1 MNIIKKIGLTALAG
15 SLVATSV
22 FAGTMDVT
30 GSAGISLGSQEGSDQ
45 GNGFSSG
52 DSINFAGSSELDNG
66 WTITAKMELD
76 GGAAAGGNQ
85 DTTAQVFDDRSIA
98 IDMGD
103 TGTLTF
109 HGHGASSAL
118 GAVDDVMPTAYGE
131 TWDVL
136 GASTQV
142 GAVAESNAI
151 GSGGSD
157 NMWVYN
163 NSALMDGTSVT
174 ISYTPSGAAEAESS
188 VDIALAYTGYEGLT
202 VGYAV
207 GEENAVAGTGSFDV
221 DTMYAKYA
229 YGPVTVGYQ
238 VSEIEGNTAT
248 NTDEATYYGVTYAIT
263 DSFSVG
269 YGESSIDLGSSTTD
283 QETSNVSF
291 SYTMGGMTLAG
302 AFIDQANSGGDTNAV
317 NDRKGYEFDLAFAF

>member
-30 GSAGISLGSQEGSDQ
+30 GSAGISLGSQEGSDT

-52 DSINFAGSSELDNG
+52 DSINFKGSSELDNG
-66 WTITAKMELD
+66 WTISASMELD
-76 GGAAAGGNQ
+76 GGAQASDTAGASQ
-85 DTTAQVFDDRSIA
+85 LYDDRSIA

-109 HGHGASSAL
+109 HGHGGSSAM

-136 GASTQV
+136 AASTEV
-142 GAVAESNAI
+142 GAIAEVNAI
-151 GSGGSD
+151 SSGSSD
-157 NMWVYN
+157 NMWVYK
-163 NSALMDGTSVT
+163 NSALVDGTSVT
-174 ISYTPSGAAEAESS
+174 ASYTPSGTAEAEGSI
-188 VDIALAYTGYEGLT
+188 DIALAYTGYEGLT
-202 VGYAV
+202 VGYAQ
-207 GEENAVAGTGSFDV
+207 GENNALAGTGSFDT

-238 VSEIEGNTAT
+238 TSEIEGNTAT
-248 NTDEATYYGVTYAIT
+248 NSDEATYYGVTYAIT
-263 DSFSVG
+263 DSLSVG
-269 YGESSIDLGSSTTD
+269 YGESTIDLGSSTSD
-283 QETSNVSF
+283 QETSNISF

-302 AFIDQANSGGDTNAV
+302 AFIDQTNAGGSTAAV